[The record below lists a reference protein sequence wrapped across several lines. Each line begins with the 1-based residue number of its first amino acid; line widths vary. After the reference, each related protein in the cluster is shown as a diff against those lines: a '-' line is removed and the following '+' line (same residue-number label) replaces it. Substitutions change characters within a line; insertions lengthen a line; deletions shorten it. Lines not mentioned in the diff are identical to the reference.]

1 MRPLNTLAKAGIAAS
16 LILVFSTGNTEQQL
30 GADADLSTAPRVTI
44 DRPKPTFMLME
55 RDKRIHDLHEKR
67 LQEVRDAFALA
78 LPLGKAKKK
87 PKVST
92 N

>member
-44 DRPKPTFMLME
+44 NRPKPTFMQG
-55 RDKRIHDLHEKR
+55 DIVP
-67 LQEVRDAFALA
+67 EVTWPIREPSGAAI
-78 LPLGKAKKK
+78 
-87 PKVST
+87 S
-92 N
+92 

>member
-1 MRPLNTLAKAGIAAS
+1 MRPLNTLAKAGIAVS

-55 RDKRIHDLHEKR
+55 RDKRIHGLKA
-67 LQEVRDAFALA
+67 EVLREL
-78 LPLGKAKKK
+78 
-87 PKVST
+87 V
-92 N
+92 